1 MNKKRLLRPSLILL
15 LSLVLGACAVA
26 PRWPAISDSATGRYM
41 PGRWVWMD
49 LLTPDLDASE
59 RFYIEVFDWRFES
72 LGGMEDRY
80 LLVQAEGRRFA
91 GMVQYAKAGESGRK
105 ARWLGLLS
113 VADVASTARQVDA
126 GGGATRLPAKPMAGR
141 GEFAVLADPE
151 GAVFAVIHAEGG
163 DPPDSF
169 PPIDSLFW
177 MELWAG
183 DAERMADFY
192 RPIGGYRVKPS
203 DTIDGVEEWHL
214 VAFDYPRASVVQ
226 VKQNDQPSHWLPYVR
241 VADLSTTLARVE
253 KAGGRVLVAPSPEIR
268 AGQIA
273 VVIDPQGAALGLAE
287 WHDADVGE
295 VR

>member
-1 MNKKRLLRPSLILL
+1 M
-15 LSLVLGACAVA
+15 LSLALGACAMA
-26 PRWPAISDSATGRYM
+26 PRWPAISDSATDRHM

-49 LLTPDLDASE
+49 LLTPDLDASA
-59 RFYIEVFDWRFES
+59 RFYQEVFDWRFEP
-72 LGGMEDRY
+72 LAGREDRY
-80 LLVQAEGRRFA
+80 LLVQAGARRFA
-91 GMVQYAKAGESGRK
+91 GMVQYAKASEPGRK

-113 VADVASTARQVDA
+113 VADVAAAARQVNA

-141 GEFAVLADPE
+141 GEVAVFADPE

-163 DPPDSF
+163 DPPDTF

-203 DTIDGVEEWHL
+203 ATIDGVEEWHL

-226 VKQNDQPSHWLPYVR
+226 VKQNEQTSHWLPYVR
-241 VADLSTTLARVE
+241 VADLGASLARVE

-268 AGQIA
+268 EGQIA
-273 VVIDPQGAALGLAE
+273 VIVDPQGAALGLAE
-287 WHDADVGE
+287 WRDADVGE